1 MNYGYVRVSTI
12 GQNIDRQMDEMY
24 RLGLEKKCIYVD
36 KQSGKDFERPSF
48 KKLKK
53 KLKKGDLLIIKSID
67 RLGRNY
73 EMFIDEWKSITKD
86 IECDIYVIDCPILDT
101 RNDNDNL
108 VGKFISDIFLQVLS
122 FVAENERENIKQR
135 QAEGIKIAREK
146 GVHLGRP
153 KYKLPDSFNYV
164 SSLYLNKVIGLN
176 DALELLNMR
185 KSTFLKYVKLI

>member
-73 EMFIDEWKSITKD
+73 EMIIDEWKSITKD

-164 SSLYLNKVIGLN
+164 SSLYLNKVIKLN

>member
-1 MNYGYVRVSTI
+1 MNYGYVRVSSI
-12 GQNIDRQMDEMY
+12 GQNIDRQMEEMY
-24 RLGLEKKCIYVD
+24 KLGLEKKSIYVD

-48 KKLKK
+48 KRLKK

-73 EMFIDEWKSITKD
+73 EMIIEEWKSITKD

-164 SSLYLNKVIGLN
+164 SSLYLNKVIKLN

-185 KSTFLKYVKLI
+185 KSTFLKYVKLV

>member
-12 GQNIDRQMDEMY
+12 GQNIDRQMEEMY
-24 RLGLEKKCIYVD
+24 KLGLEKKNIYVD

-48 KKLKK
+48 KRLKK

-73 EMFIDEWKSITKD
+73 EMIIEEWKSITKD

-164 SSLYLNKVIGLN
+164 SSLYLNKVIKLN

-185 KSTFLKYVKLI
+185 KSTFLKYVKLV